1 QTAGRLPSAQ
11 KKITQNQAMLTRVT
25 DVLEKH
31 YSVAP
36 LDGMVTNL
44 PVRVG
49 ETMVMGIQ
57 NTPGSLLMTIADMS
71 LITAEVKGGE
81 THILNGKLDQKADIT
96 IDAIPGRSFPGH
108 VIEIGN
114 TAILRS
120 TGLAA
125 S

>member
-71 LITAEVKGGE
+71 LITAEVKVDE
-81 THILNGKLDQKADIT
+81 TDIVNVKLDQMADVT
-96 IDAIPGRSFPGH
+96 IDAMPNRTFKGKL
-108 VIEIGN
+108 IEY
-114 TAILRS
+114 
-120 TGLAA
+120 
-125 S
+125 